1 MQVDFLI
8 VGQGITGTLL
18 SYELIK
24 AGKSVLV
31 TDRAQPGKASLV
43 AGAVI
48 NPLSGKGYSPAQH
61 ADRFI
66 PLALQTYRSLETL
79 LDKALL
85 REQTLYAFPQNEDEV
100 AVFDASVKREGN
112 KQLHWMPPGTCS
124 DWTPYFNTML
134 GIGVQRPVWQVD
146 AAPLLDSWRDYL
158 LARNAYR
165 AGVID
170 YTKLFITEDRVR
182 YEDITA
188 RTVVFCEG
196 TGAWDNPYL
205 AGLPFTRNRGDVL
218 LLSAPGLPHTGIY
231 HRGLRLVPRA
241 DGLFWCGSNYRWQF
255 DNLDPDITWCEQTEV
270 ALRRW
275 LRIPFTLAAHL
286 VAERPT
292 TAGQVPLI
300 GRHPQYPAVA
310 VFNGLGTRGFS
321 SGPYWAAHLSRL
333 LSEKNIACPNT
344 RKRGW
349 TGISANKHII

>member
-1 MQVDFLI
+1 MQVDFLV

-18 SYELIK
+18 SYELIQ

-66 PLALQTYRSLETL
+66 PLALQTYSALETL
-79 LDKALL
+79 LGKTLL
-85 REQTLYAFPQNEDEV
+85 REQTLYAFPQDENER
-100 AVFDASVKREGN
+100 AVFDTAAQREGN
-112 KQLHWMPPGTCS
+112 KQLHWMPAETCR
-124 DWTPYFNTML
+124 DWSPYFDTAL
-134 GIGVQRPVWQVD
+134 GIGIQQPVWQVD
-146 AAPLLDSWRDYL
+146 AALLLDSWRDYL
-158 LARNAYR
+158 TTRNAYR

-170 YTKLFITEDRVR
+170 YTKFVITEDQVR

-188 RTVVFCEG
+188 GAVIFCEG
-196 TGAWDNPYL
+196 TGAWDNPFL

-218 LLSAPGLPHTGIY
+218 LLSAPGLPNTGIY

-241 DGLFWCGSNYRWQF
+241 DGLFWCGSNYRWRF
-255 DNLDPDITWCEQTEV
+255 DNLDPDITWREQTEA

-275 LRIPFTLAAHL
+275 LRVPFTLAAHL

-300 GRHPQYPAVA
+300 GRHPQHPAVA

-333 LSEKNIACPNT
+333 LSEKKYSLPDYPKAWLD
-344 RKRGW
+344 RHFSK
-349 TGISANKHII
+349 